1 MTAMLIDGAAEARRL
16 RQEIARQVTA
26 FPQHDRPGLA
36 VVLVGDDPASGVY
49 VRSKARMTAEVGMN
63 SIEHRL
69 PASTEEAELLNLIDQ
84 LNRDEAVDGILVQ
97 LPLPPSIDPLKVI
110 QAIDPSKDVDGFH
123 PQNAGALATGMSG
136 LVPCT
141 PRGALHLLKTARE
154 NLSGLS
160 AVIVGRSNIV
170 GKPMAHLLL
179 AENCTVTLA
188 HSRSINL
195 PDIVRQADIV
205 VAAVGRP
212 EFIRGSWLKPG
223 AIVIDVGINRISEAG
238 AKDRIVG
245 DVAFAEASNVVSA
258 LTPVPGGV
266 GPMTIAY
273 LLQNTLD
280 AARRRRC
287 AIGSAQD
294 EAGSSL

>member
-1 MTAMLIDGAAEARRL
+1 MSATLIDGSAEARLL
-16 RQEIARQVTA
+16 RQAIARQVA
-26 FPQHDRPGLA
+26 GLAASDRPGLA
-36 VVLVGDDPASGVY
+36 VILVGDDPASRVY

-63 SIEHRL
+63 SIEHIL
-69 PASTEEAELLNLIDQ
+69 PTSTGEAELLDLIDQ
-84 LNRDEAVDGILVQ
+84 LNCDEAVDGILVQ

-110 QAIDPSKDVDGFH
+110 RAIDPMKDVDGFH
-123 PQNAGALATGMSG
+123 PENAGALATGMSG

-141 PRGALHLLKTARE
+141 PRGALHLLKTVRE
-154 NLSGLS
+154 DLSGLA

-179 AENCTVTLA
+179 AEHCTVTLA
-188 HSRSINL
+188 HSRSVDL
-195 PDIVRQADIV
+195 PDIVRRADIV

-212 EFIRGSWLKPG
+212 EFIRGGWLKPG
-223 AIVIDVGINRISEAG
+223 SIVIDVGINRISETG
-238 AKDRIVG
+238 AKNRIVG
-245 DVAFAEASNVVSA
+245 DVAFAEASTVAAA

-280 AARRRRC
+280 AARSRRP
-287 AIGSAQD
+287 I
-294 EAGSSL
+294 AGGIPEGVIAPP